1 MTEKMKRL
9 LEAYEIEML
18 AYNLAVK
25 VINIILEKKQ
35 LSENKEKSIDELFE
49 EFKLETNFEFNFL
62 AVKADFLI

>member
-49 EFKLETNFEFNFL
+49 EVKLETNFEFNF
-62 AVKADFLI
+62 